1 MLQTKISNGNVENT
15 KLRLG
20 SPWHGP
26 FFDTSPPWASAGGV
40 GKTGLSPLEI
50 GTKEAKISRKRE
62 ISILILISWVNSC
75 NNSLFADMTL
85 TQQKSQVHCSGRLTC
100 SDELAVH

>member
-1 MLQTKISNGNVENT
+1 MVTLKIQNSG
-15 KLRLG
+15 LDRLG
-20 SPWHGP
+20 MAHFLTLRRHGRP
-26 FFDTSPPWASAGGV
+26 QGVWAKRAFP
-40 GKTGLSPLEI
+40 PLEI

>member
-1 MLQTKISNGNVENT
+1 MPVIRLLWRYRSFINTNV
-15 KLRLG
+15 
-20 SPWHGP
+20 
-26 FFDTSPPWASAGGV
+26 GGMGV
-40 GKTGLSPLEI
+40 RREGGKTGISPLEI
-50 GTKEAKISRKRE
+50 GTKKQKFLKRE

-85 TQQKSQVHCSGRLTC
+85 TLQKSHVHCSGSLIC